1 MIDLDISENAEKA
14 LQPASPLLVIFKE
27 RSNFGFVLRSVGIWD
42 MRESF
47 PRSFHIWW
55 VILKDKRHSEHKQI
69 CPFFTTLD

>member
-1 MIDLDISENAEKA
+1 MIDLEILDISENAEKA

-47 PRSFHIWW
+47 PRSFHIW
-55 VILKDKRHSEHKQI
+55 
-69 CPFFTTLD
+69 